1 MEILIGILSAGFFQ
15 VSKEMEKKVN
25 EKREYEK
32 DNDECNAEDSFMFK

>member
-1 MEILIGILSAGFFQ
+1 MAIPIGILSPGFFQ

-32 DNDECNAEDSFMFK
+32 DNDDCTAEDSFMFK